1 MTAVSDPV
9 AADATCEPRAR
20 TSATLVVAAS
30 GVLLVLVAF
39 TVPLATMAPTAA
51 ALHAGPG
58 AQAWILSAMSVG
70 AAAGLLSSGALG
82 DDYGRRRV
90 FTAGAAALSVGSL
103 VGAIAT
109 TPGVLITAR
118 IVQGLGGAAM
128 VSCSL
133 GLIAHAFLP
142 GPSRTRATGVWGAAL
157 GAGVAVGPLL
167 AVGLDAAGS
176 WRLSYWACAGA
187 AAVLTACARLLLAE
201 SHAAQARRVDIG
213 GTILL
218 GAGLAALLAGLV
230 QGRTGWT
237 HWLTLALLFGG
248 ALLVSGFVLVEHR
261 VAHPMLDLA
270 LFRRPDFLAASVVA
284 LAAGAGVLSLMSF
297 VPILIERGL
306 HGSELTAAVTLL
318 AWSGVSVLTALAA
331 RYLPANVSP
340 RTQMIAGLAGVAA
353 GQLALLGMNPDVS
366 LGRLLPGLLVVGAAN
381 GLLNAALGR
390 EAVSSVPPHRSA
402 MGSGANNTA
411 RYLGSAIGITVVSV
425 ILTRGG
431 ATTNPAALTAD
442 WNVAAIVTTVFTLVG
457 ALVVLIA
464 GRTPVL
470 QTTT

>member
-1 MTAVSDPV
+1 MTALSDPAV
-9 AADATCEPRAR
+9 PRTAHRLR
-20 TSATLVVAAS
+20 TRASATLAVAAS

-39 TVPLATMAPTAA
+39 TVPLATMAPTAS

-82 DDYGRRRV
+82 DDCGRRRV
-90 FTAGAAALSVGSL
+90 FTAGAAVLSVSSL
-103 VGAIAT
+103 LGAIAF
-109 TPGVLITAR
+109 TPGLLIAAR
-118 IVQGLGGAAM
+118 LVQGLGGAAM

-133 GLIAHAFLP
+133 GLIAHAFP
-142 GPSRTRATGVWGAAL
+142 SGPARTRATGVWGAAL

-176 WRLSYWACAGA
+176 WRLSYWACAVA
-187 AAVLTACARLLLAE
+187 AAVLTVCARLLLAE
-201 SHAAQARRVDIG
+201 SVAAQARRVDVS

-230 QGRTGWT
+230 QERTGWT
-237 HWLTLALLFGG
+237 HWPTLALLFGG
-248 ALLVSGFVLVEHR
+248 ALLVSGFVVVEDR
-261 VAHPMLDLA
+261 VAHPMLDLS
-270 LFRRPDFLAASVVA
+270 LFRRPDFVAASVAA

-306 HGSELTAAVTLL
+306 HHTELAAAVTLL

-331 RYLPANVSP
+331 RYVPDAVTA

-353 GQLALLGMNPDVS
+353 GQLALLGITPDVTLS
-366 LGRLLPGLLVVGAAN
+366 RLLPGLLLVGAAN

-390 EAVSSVPPHRSA
+390 EAVSSVPALRAA

-411 RYLGSAIGITVVSV
+411 RYLGSAIGIAAVSV

-431 ATTNPAALTAD
+431 ADTDPAALTAD
-442 WNVAAIVTTVFTLVG
+442 WNVAAVVTTVFTLVG
-457 ALVVLIA
+457 ALVVLVA
-464 GRTPVL
+464 ARARVS
-470 QTTT
+470 QSTT